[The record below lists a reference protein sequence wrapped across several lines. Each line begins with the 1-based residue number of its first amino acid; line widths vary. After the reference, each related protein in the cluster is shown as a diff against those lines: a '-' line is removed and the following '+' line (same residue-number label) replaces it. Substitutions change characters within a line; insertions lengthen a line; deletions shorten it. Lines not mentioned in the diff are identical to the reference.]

1 MVEEGNCLLG
11 EKKCA
16 ALENMWGARGQ
27 RGQRNSDQKNRHT
40 PNLSLEQGRKARGT
54 NSED

>member
-1 MVEEGNCLLG
+1 MVEEGNRLLG